1 MIYGPTDDNASP
13 TWVLAVAQ
21 MDNKIPL
28 MQFTGLLDK
37 NGKEIY
43 EGDILFWDESNIG
56 WVTFEH
62 AEFIVGIKNDP
73 GARALCAAREE
84 ELEVLGN
91 IHENPELLK

>member
-28 MQFTGLLDK
+28 MQFTGLLDR

-43 EGDILFWDESNIG
+43 EGDILEGGSPIDGDPRRWTVKWYSTNLNAGWDFGYMPAMNY
-56 WVTFEH
+56 
-62 AEFIVGIKNDP
+62 
-73 GARALCAAREE
+73 C
-84 ELEVLGN
+84 EVIGN